1 MSSPVTVV
9 DVSDLR
15 VTLTRGSTQVEAVR
29 GVSLQVAHGEILGI
43 VGESGSGKSVLGLS
57 LMALLPASAR
67 PVVTGSIRI
76 LGTDMVGTSANA
88 DRLVRRQHIGAV
100 FQDPMTSLDPTMTIG
115 NQLAEVT
122 ANKADI
128 VRLLTDVGIPDP
140 ESRLGAFPHQLSG
153 GLRQRVMI
161 ALSLARNPS
170 LIIADE
176 PTTAL
181 DVTVQAQ
188 ILQLLLDLRKSR
200 GCSVVFVTH
209 DLGVAAQICDRIA
222 VMYRGEIVESGD
234 VETVLGSPQ
243 HEYTKGLLASRID
256 LLTPRDR
263 PILSAHGAGGAD
275 HLPDLWPSVVPGPAA
290 VTVADVRR
298 TFSSGPVWK
307 RRHLEAVR
315 GVSLEI
321 ARGESLALVGESG
334 CGKSTLLRL
343 VAGLDSPTAGTVTV
357 AGDTRPQMIFQD
369 AGSSLTPWL
378 TVGELLAER
387 LAAAAPGLGKTETAA
402 TIAETLERVG
412 LPAEVARVRGA
423 SLSGGQRQRVAIAR
437 AVIVPPA
444 VLLCDE
450 PTSALDVSLAATVL
464 NLLGRLRRE
473 LNMSVLF
480 VTHDLAAARIIS
492 DRIAVMNKGQ
502 IVEIGDAEQ
511 ICTDP
516 RNDYTRALLSA
527 IPGQELRLAIENE
540 EDVA

>member
-307 RRHLEAVR
+307 RRQLEAVR

-511 ICTDP
+511 ICSDP

>member
-222 VMYRGEIVESGD
+222 VMKDGKV
-234 VETVLGSPQ
+234 VETGTVAEVFGAPR
-243 HEYTKGLLASRID
+243 HPYTQALLA
-256 LLTPRDR
+256 
-263 PILSAHGAGGAD
+263 A
-275 HLPDLWPSVVPGPAA
+275 VPGRGWQPPA
-290 VTVADVRR
+290 TDR
-298 TFSSGPVWK
+298 
-307 RRHLEAVR
+307 
-315 GVSLEI
+315 
-321 ARGESLALVGESG
+321 
-334 CGKSTLLRL
+334 
-343 VAGLDSPTAGTVTV
+343 
-357 AGDTRPQMIFQD
+357 
-369 AGSSLTPWL
+369 
-378 TVGELLAER
+378 
-387 LAAAAPGLGKTETAA
+387 AAA
-402 TIAETLERVG
+402 
-412 LPAEVARVRGA
+412 
-423 SLSGGQRQRVAIAR
+423 
-437 AVIVPPA
+437 
-444 VLLCDE
+444 
-450 PTSALDVSLAATVL
+450 
-464 NLLGRLRRE
+464 
-473 LNMSVLF
+473 
-480 VTHDLAAARIIS
+480 
-492 DRIAVMNKGQ
+492 
-502 IVEIGDAEQ
+502 
-511 ICTDP
+511 
-516 RNDYTRALLSA
+516 
-527 IPGQELRLAIENE
+527 
-540 EDVA
+540 